1 MQPSAI
7 VPPNPTQPNNNKDT
21 QTQNALKYQRSET
34 VFCRPARLQEQ
45 AYVQFKMGAMSLTWA
60 TAWEQFHQNKTQLD
74 FKKNTLTNDKAQL
87 RIAQFSGFDKVGQ
100 K

>member
-1 MQPSAI
+1 
-7 VPPNPTQPNNNKDT
+7 
-21 QTQNALKYQRSET
+21 
-34 VFCRPARLQEQ
+34 
-45 AYVQFKMGAMSLTWA
+45 MGAMSLTWA